1 MNVELRKKVKN
12 DFKKYFFNLM
22 NSVIFRK
29 TMKKVKTQRCIQFIR
44 NKARKS
50 SLVSEPNYHTTKF
63 FSENK
68 LVIETKKLRYSRIIV
83 CLGLSIL

>member
-1 MNVELRKKVKN
+1 MNN
-12 DFKKYFFNLM
+12 
-22 NSVIFRK
+22 VIFRK
-29 TMKKVKTQRCIQFIR
+29 TMKKVRNQRYIQFIR
-44 NKARKS
+44 NEARKS
-50 SLVSEPNYHTTKF
+50 YLVSERNYHTTKF

>member
-1 MNVELRKKVKN
+1 MMNN
-12 DFKKYFFNLM
+12 
-22 NSVIFRK
+22 VIFRK
-29 TMKKVKTQRCIQFIR
+29 TMKKVRDQRYIQFIR
-44 NKARKS
+44 NEARKS
-50 SLVSEPNYHTTKF
+50 YLVSERNYHTTKF

>member
-1 MNVELRKKVKN
+1 MMNN
-12 DFKKYFFNLM
+12 
-22 NSVIFRK
+22 VIFRK
-29 TMKKVKTQRCIQFIR
+29 TMKKVRNQRYIQFIR
-44 NKARKS
+44 NEARKS
-50 SLVSEPNYHTTKF
+50 YLVSERNYHTTKF